1 MTRPDLAPG
10 WVDRIT
16 PVHGETNAEQLLRA
30 RGGRPF
36 KVRGQAAY
44 AVTVRKGARKG
55 AEARRLAEVLDEVMP
70 EEEE

>member
-1 MTRPDLAPG
+1 MKAPDLAPG

-30 RGGRPF
+30 RGGRPG
-36 KVRGQAAY
+36 KIRTQAAY

-55 AEARRLAEVLDEVMP
+55 AEARRLVEVLDEVMP